1 MGLITG
7 TCFKFEKLRCVIC
20 DTRYEAQLP
29 PDIMQRQ
36 KYDATCYTAIAIARY
51 YLGLPFKRIET
62 AQAAQGVPLADAT
75 QWDKMNEL
83 HKVVRPILSIL
94 EKESANGDNI
104 AYDDS
109 PNRILS
115 HKDRY
120 NNKET
125 TRKSIC
131 TTAIVSQVADKEI
144 VLFYTSERYAGEEVS
159 SLLANRSS
167 AGPLMTMSDASPN
180 NRLKGIDD
188 KLLERWVMCFCLVH
202 GRRKFFEICDF
213 FDKDCDFVLGVI
225 SKIYHH
231 EKICREGHYSPEE
244 RLRYHQAHS
253 AELMESLRIW
263 LNNKLLYLE
272 TEANS
277 SLGEAT
283 RYMLKHWKELTKFLH
298 VAGALIDNSLCERA
312 IKVAIRHRKNSLFF
326 KTSHGA
332 EVGDCLMSLI
342 HTAVRNGVSP
352 YNYLNNLQWNAQAV
366 KEHPEQWLPWNYE
379 ANLTKLSKAA

>member
-1 MGLITG
+1 M
-7 TCFKFEKLRCVIC
+7 
-20 DTRYEAQLP
+20 D
-29 PDIMQRQ
+29 
-36 KYDATCYTAIAIARY
+36 
-51 YLGLPFKRIET
+51 
-62 AQAAQGVPLADAT
+62 
-75 QWDKMNEL
+75 EL
-83 HKVVRPILSIL
+83 HKVVCPILSIL

-120 NNKET
+120 NDKET

-180 NRLKGIDD
+180 NRLKAIDD
-188 KLLERWVMCFCLVH
+188 QLLERWVMCFCLVH

-244 RLRYHQAHS
+244 RLRYHQTHS

-263 LNNKLLYLE
+263 LNNRLLYLE

-283 RYMLKHWKELTKFLH
+283 RYMLKHWKQLTKFLH

-342 HTAVRNGVSP
+342 HTTVRNGVSP